1 MEFIN
6 EEKIE
11 KVLNNPLNADPGYQL
26 EVLEKSRSLQ
36 GLTIEETAAL
46 LNITDPEIEQV
57 LFESA
62 LEVKEKIY
70 GNRIVLFAPLY
81 LTNHCVNNCLY
92 CAFRKDNKALKR
104 VTLSIKDVQSETF
117 ALLKQGHKRI
127 LLVCG
132 EHPKEANLNFIGEVI
147 DTIYSTKI
155 QKGEIRRINVNSAPM
170 SVEDFRTLKSFGI
183 GTYQSFQET
192 YHFDTYTRMHPS
204 GPKKD
209 YAYRLYTMDR
219 AMEAGI
225 DDVGMGVLFGL
236 YDYRWEILALLQHVE
251 HLENRF
257 NVGPH
262 TISVPRLEPA
272 LNAPAAM
279 NPPYAINDLEFKKLV
294 AILRLAVPYTGIILS
309 TRERPEMRRELI
321 QLGVSQISAG
331 SKTSPGGYGKQ
342 GCDDEP
348 ELDQFQVS
356 DHRPLD
362 EVIRDICQL
371 GFMPSFCTACY
382 RKGRTGEDFMHLAKP
397 GDIKKICSPN
407 ALSSF
412 KEYLLDF
419 ASNETKRVGLEAI
432 ERDLKNEPDGV
443 QKTARKLME
452 RVDQGER
459 DVYF

>member
-1 MEFIN
+1 VEN
-6 EEKIE
+6 
-11 KVLNNPLNADPGYQL
+11 
-26 EVLEKSRSLQ
+26 
-36 GLTIEETAAL
+36 T
-46 LNITDPEIEQV
+46 
-57 LFESA
+57 
-62 LEVKEKIY
+62 
-70 GNRIVLFAPLY
+70 
-81 LTNHCVNNCLY
+81 
-92 CAFRKDNKALKR
+92 
-104 VTLSIKDVQSETF
+104 
-117 ALLKQGHKRI
+117 
-127 LLVCG
+127 
-132 EHPKEANLNFIGEVI
+132 
-147 DTIYSTKI
+147 TKI

-209 YAYRLYTMDR
+209 YAYR
-219 AMEAGI
+219 
-225 DDVGMGVLFGL
+225 L